1 MVRNSSEEVRLVV
14 FTEGWP
20 AVFVVVVLGFDL
32 VVSGFAFVIEAV
44 EDVVTVV
51 GCIAGGRPVAC
62 CRSLP
67 CSLMRVGP
75 SWESFLRSWGRIL
88 LRTRSLTGCFEDSSE

>member
-1 MVRNSSEEVRLVV
+1 MVRNSSVEVRLVV

-20 AVFVVVVLGFDL
+20 AVFVVVVLGVDF

-44 EDVVTVV
+44 DDVTMV
-51 GCIAGGRPVAC
+51 GCMPGGLPVAC

-67 CSLMRVGP
+67 CSAMRAGANCA
-75 SWESFLRSWGRIL
+75 SFVRS
-88 LRTRSLTGCFEDSSE
+88 